1 MSRVKFTKKTIE
13 TSSYFSIE
21 IMNLVTSSILVVNAQ
36 MTLLGNLWL
45 HAVEQTDAFNVKKA
59 FPE

>member
-1 MSRVKFTKKTIE
+1 
-13 TSSYFSIE
+13 
-21 IMNLVTSSILVVNAQ
+21 MNLVTSSILVVNAQ
-36 MTLLGNLWL
+36 MTFLGNLWL